1 MGLLHL
7 IAASAIGCGGTR
19 VLLPQSGA
27 LVRSGPDMRGRVY
40 EWNGTEWVLSSN
52 RVTIPEGWYIGPNE

>member
-1 MGLLHL
+1 M
-7 IAASAIGCGGTR
+7 
-19 VLLPQSGA
+19 LPQSGA